1 MKTKESNS
9 GNRKQNAKKT
19 LLKFTTVAF
28 CFVLINITVNAQD
41 NWKYFSTSNDSEMIA
56 MLEGNHSNI
65 ESVSL
70 RESRD
75 LLFYIEPAIEES
87 LELESWMTNGLYFNG
102 YDSILD
108 VEVENNL
115 ELEEWMINESYFTIP
130 LIVEH
135 EEELKLESWMMNEKI
150 WM

>member
-9 GNRKQNAKKT
+9 GNRKKNVKNV
-19 LLKFTTVAF
+19 LLKITTITV
-28 CFVLINITVNAQD
+28 CFVLISFTVNAQD

-65 ESVSL
+65 KSVSL
-70 RESRD
+70 HENRD

-102 YDSILD
+102 YGSILE

-135 EEELKLESWMMNEKI
+135 EEELNLESWMMNEKI